1 MEQTKT
7 NRIGYID
14 ALRGLA
20 MILVVYFHIAAYG
33 FGSYEFGYNNIIERF
48 RMPTFFFISGWLFY
62 KAVRPHRGTVPCVS
76 SNADYIGTVP
86 SVRSIIKHKFMVQ
99 IIPTIVFMLLYLVMF
114 NLLDVS
120 SFGSD
125 KKGYWYTFVL
135 FEYFVLYI
143 LAEALFNRQDST
155 KGEMRVLAVML
166 TLSVGAFYYAKYYT
180 HYSEEL
186 GIWKDILGFLS
197 FVKIRHIIF
206 FWFGTFV
213 RRHFDR
219 FIHLT
224 DNRYVMAI
232 MIALFTAI
240 IIWPVLLST
249 EGIEYITYLA
259 AGLSG
264 TIICFTF
271 FRIHERHFSQETWY
285 GRGLQLIGRR
295 TLDIYL
301 IHYFVLPYDLVQPE
315 VWLQYHN
322 NTMFVPMALILAL
335 WVVVI
340 SLLISCLLRVSSL
353 LAKYLFGA
361 KSSII

>member
-1 MEQTKT
+1 MENTQP

-33 FGSYEFGYNNIIERF
+33 FGSYEIGYNNIIELF

-62 KAVRPHRGTVPCVS
+62 KAGRIWNRQTI
-76 SNADYIGTVP
+76 IGMI
-86 SVRSIIKHKFMVQ
+86 RKKFMVQ
-99 IIPTIVFMLLYLVMF
+99 IIPTAVFMFLYLVMF
-114 NLLDVS
+114 NLLDIS

-125 KKGYWYTFVL
+125 KKGYWFTFVL

-143 LAEALFNRQDST
+143 LAEILFNSQDST
-155 KGEMRVLAVML
+155 QGEMRVFIVILI
-166 TLSVGAFYYAKYYT
+166 LSVSAFYYAKYYT
-180 HYSEEL
+180 RYAEEL
-186 GIWKDILGFLS
+186 GIWKDILGFVS
-197 FVKIRHIIF
+197 FVKIRHIIY

-213 RRHFDR
+213 RRHSGQ

-224 DNRYVMAI
+224 DNRFFTAI
-232 MIALFTAI
+232 MISLFTAI
-240 IIWPVLLST
+240 IVWPNLMST
-249 EGIEYITYLA
+249 EGIEYIVYLV

-264 TIICFTF
+264 TIICLTF
-271 FRIHERHFSQETWY
+271 FRLHAQHFSQQTWY

-301 IHYFVLPYDLVQPE
+301 IHYFALPYNLVQPD
-315 VWLQYHN
+315 VWQQYHN
-322 NTMFVPMALILAL
+322 NTLYAPLAMILAL
-335 WVVVI
+335 WVVAV
-340 SLLISCLLRVSSL
+340 SLLISAILRVSPL

-361 KSSII
+361 SEQKK

>member
-1 MEQTKT
+1 MEQTKP

-33 FGSYEFGYNNIIERF
+33 FGSYEFGYNDIIERF

-62 KAVRPHRGTVPCVS
+62 KVGRIWDRRTITGM
-76 SNADYIGTVP
+76 I
-86 SVRSIIKHKFMVQ
+86 RKKFMVQ
-99 IIPTIVFMLLYLVMF
+99 IIPTIIFMFLYLVVF

-135 FEYFVLYI
+135 FEYFVIYI
-143 LAEALFNRQDST
+143 LAETLLNRHDST
-155 KGEMRVLAVML
+155 KGEMRILTIML
-166 TLSVGAFYYAKYYT
+166 ILSIGAFYYAKYYT
-180 HYSEEL
+180 RYATEL
-186 GIWKDILGFLS
+186 GTWKDILGFLS

-213 RRHFDR
+213 RRHFDQ
-219 FIHLT
+219 FIQLT
-224 DNRYVMAI
+224 DNRFFTAI
-232 MIALFTAI
+232 MIVIFTAI
-240 IIWPVLLST
+240 IVWPILLST
-249 EGIEYITYLA
+249 QGIEYMAYLV

-285 GRGLQLIGRR
+285 GRSLQLIGRR

-301 IHYFVLPYDLVQPE
+301 IHYFVLPYDLVQPAI
-315 VWLQYHN
+315 WLQYHN
-322 NTMFVPMALILAL
+322 NTLFVPMALILAL
-335 WVVVI
+335 WVVII
-340 SLLISCLLRVSSL
+340 SLLISSILRVSPL

-361 KSSII
+361 K

>member
-1 MEQTKT
+1 MEQTKP

-33 FGSYEFGYNNIIERF
+33 FGSYEFGYNDIIEWF

-62 KAVRPHRGTVPCVS
+62 KAGRIWDRQTITGM
-76 SNADYIGTVP
+76 I
-86 SVRSIIKHKFMVQ
+86 RKKFMVQ
-99 IIPTIVFMLLYLVMF
+99 IIPTIVFMFLYLVMF
-114 NLLDVS
+114 NLLDIS

-135 FEYFVLYI
+135 FEYFVIYI
-143 LAEALFNRQDST
+143 LAEALLNRHDST
-155 KGEMRVLAVML
+155 KGEMSVLTVML
-166 TLSVGAFYYAKYYT
+166 ILSIGAFYYAKYYT
-180 HYSEEL
+180 RYATEL
-186 GIWKDILGFLS
+186 GTWKDILGFLS

-213 RRHFDR
+213 RRHFDK
-219 FIHLT
+219 FIQLT
-224 DNRYVMAI
+224 NNQFFTAI
-232 MIALFTAI
+232 MIIIFTAI
-240 IIWPVLLST
+240 IVWPILLST
-249 EGIEYITYLA
+249 QGIEYMAYLV

-285 GRGLQLIGRR
+285 GRSLRLIGRR

-301 IHYFVLPYDLVQPE
+301 IHYFVLPYDLVQPAI
-315 VWLQYHN
+315 WLHYHN
-322 NTMFVPMALILAL
+322 NTLFVPMALILAL
-335 WVVVI
+335 WVVII
-340 SLLISCLLRVSSL
+340 SLLISSILRVSPL

-361 KSSII
+361 K